1 MKKFFL
7 AVVIICVVIAAG
19 IVTLVT
25 VVDPNQFKPLIVEQ
39 TKKATGMDVVIG
51 GDIRWQFFPAI
62 GFQVDD
68 VSLKNPTGF
77 QRQNLLHVSHLSIDV
92 AVMPLL
98 DKELDIGSINLD
110 GADIQIETL
119 RDGTTNLDRLLHQ
132 QQAQQTDT
140 AKQSDAAT
148 PEQPT
153 ATDSTQ
159 STEKAPSWQV
169 RVAGVDVREARIA
182 VLNEAQPENQLSLDD
197 VNLTVS
203 AFAPNQWTTFSWSV
217 QGKRAV
223 QQFSVSGE
231 GEFHL
236 SADYRHYA
244 LRQISVKGS
253 YQDETN
259 DVRSLTLSL
268 PMFEV
273 GQDAPFEVA
282 VAGKLAGNDVDF
294 TGKGTLNLDA
304 QYQHVRVNGLD
315 TQLKLTGAQLPV
327 SPLPV
332 AVQGNLRMNLPE
344 SQLDMSDLKLQVADV
359 RLQGN
364 TSLHLGNRSA
374 IHFRLQ
380 GDQID
385 LSPFLPPATDTA
397 AATQDGSSAQAAVA
411 AANSTTQ
418 APQTASTQEP
428 DLTALK
434 AFDLDGTLNIA
445 GLKAQKLK
453 LSHLGINVN
462 LRHGVLTLAELQADL
477 YQGHLQGHG
486 VLNASVAPATYQ
498 VQQSLQGI
506 QIQPVLKAVADNDR
520 LEGKGSVA
528 LDLRGRGLSE
538 KRLKEN
544 IAGTV
549 KVQLQDGAVNG
560 INVAQ
565 VIRQGYAKL
574 KGKPLDDTKGVQKTD
589 FSAASATLR
598 LSQGVATI
606 KESTLQSPLLRVH
619 TQGDVNYVAQT
630 MDVLVRASI
639 VGTLKGQGGKDI
651 NELKDVTIPIQVKG
665 SWTQPKYKLVFDDV
679 MKQKAEKELDRG
691 LKKLDGKIKDER
703 TKKALNKLLKGL
715 L

>member
-1 MKKFFL
+1 MKKL
-7 AVVIICVVIAAG
+7 LLTVVIICAVIAAG
-19 IVTLVT
+19 IITLVT

-140 AKQSDAAT
+140 AKPTDAAT
-148 PEQPT
+148 PEQQT
-153 ATDSTQ
+153 STDSTQ
-159 STEKAPSWQV
+159 STEKAQPWQV
-169 RVAGVDVREARIA
+169 SVAGVDIREARIA

-223 QQFSVSGE
+223 QQFSVAGE
-231 GEFHL
+231 GDFRL

-259 DVRSLTLSL
+259 DIRTLTLSL

-282 VAGKLAGNDVDF
+282 VAGKLADNDIDF
-294 TGKGTLNLDA
+294 SGKGTLNLDA
-304 QYQHVRVNGLD
+304 QYQYVRVNGLD

-327 SPLPV
+327 SPLSV

-359 RLQGN
+359 KLQGN
-364 TSLHLGNRSA
+364 TSLHLGNKPA

-397 AATQDGSSAQAAVA
+397 AATQEETSAQAAVA
-411 AANSTTQ
+411 AANSSTQ
-418 APQTASTQEP
+418 AASTQEP

-445 GLKAQKLK
+445 GLKAQKLA
-453 LSHLGINVN
+453 LNNLGIKVN

-477 YQGHLQGHG
+477 YQGHLQGSG

-498 VQQSLQGI
+498 MQQSLQGI

-520 LEGKGSVA
+520 LEGQGSVE
-528 LDLRGRGLSE
+528 LDLHGRGLSE

-574 KGKPLDDTKGVQKTD
+574 KGKLLDDTESVQKTD
-589 FSAASATLR
+589 FSAASATLH

-606 KESTLQSPLLRVH
+606 KESALQSPLLRVH

-630 MDVLVRASI
+630 VDVVVRASI

-665 SWTQPKYKLVFDDV
+665 SWTQPQYKLVFDDV
-679 MKQKAEKELDRG
+679 AKQKVQKELDRG
-691 LKKLDGKIKDER
+691 LEKLDGKIKDER

-715 L
+715 F

>member
-1 MKKFFL
+1 MKKLLL
-7 AVVIICVVIAAG
+7 AVVIICAVIAAG

-51 GDIRWQFFPAI
+51 GDIHWQFFPAI

-77 QRQNLLHVSHLSIDV
+77 QRQDLLHVSHLSIDV

-132 QQAQQTDT
+132 QQAQRTDT
-140 AKQSDAAT
+140 AKPTDAAT
-148 PEQPT
+148 PEQQT
-153 ATDSTQ
+153 STDSTE
-159 STEKAPSWQV
+159 STEKAQSWQV
-169 RVAGVDVREARIA
+169 RVAGVDIREARIA

-223 QQFSVSGE
+223 QQFSVAGE
-231 GEFHL
+231 GEFRL

-253 YQDETN
+253 YQDKTN
-259 DVRSLTLSL
+259 DVRTLTLSL

-273 GQDAPFEVA
+273 GQDAPFEMS
-282 VAGKLAGNDVDF
+282 VAGKLADNDINF

-304 QYQHVRVNGLD
+304 KYQHVRVNGLD

-327 SPLPV
+327 SPLPI

-344 SQLDMSDLKLQVADV
+344 SQLDMRYLKLQVADV
-359 RLQGN
+359 KLQGN
-364 TSLHLGNRSA
+364 TSLHLGNKPA

-385 LSPFLPPATDTA
+385 LSPFLPPATDTG
-397 AATQDGSSAQAAVA
+397 AATQDASSAQASVA
-411 AANSTTQ
+411 AVNSTTQ

-428 DLTALK
+428 DLTVLK

-445 GLKAQKLK
+445 GLTAQKLT
-453 LSHLGINVN
+453 LNNLGIKVN
-462 LRHGVLTLAELQADL
+462 LRHGVLTLSELQADL
-477 YQGHLQGHG
+477 YQGHLQGNG

-498 VQQSLQGI
+498 IQQSLQGI

-520 LEGKGSVA
+520 LEGKGSVV

-565 VIRQGYAKL
+565 IIRQGYAKL
-574 KGKPLDDTKGVQKTD
+574 KGKPLDDTEGVQKTD
-589 FSAASATLR
+589 FSAASATLH
-598 LSQGVATI
+598 LSRGVATI
-606 KESTLQSPLLRVH
+606 KESALQSPLLRVH

-630 MDVLVRASI
+630 MDVVVRASI

-679 MKQKAEKELDRG
+679 VKQKVEKELDRG
-691 LKKLDGKIKDER
+691 LEKLDGKIKDER